1 MNYGSLI
8 VMIICLKPQAKS
20 KQTKKQSKPSTVT
33 RSGVCVKSTSCS
45 STQIHHSHLHDFFS
59 LLFPQRDRLQTH

>member
-8 VMIICLKPQAKS
+8 VVILCLKPQAKT
-20 KQTKKQSKPSTVT
+20 KQKKSKPSTVA
-33 RSGVCVKSTSCS
+33 RFGVCVKSTSCG

-59 LLFPQRDRLQTH
+59 LLFPPGDRLQTH